1 MLVKRVVVGVIAAL
15 LLAATGAPLAVA
27 AEPPVPK
34 VVIVVGPS
42 GGATDR
48 YRSEAREAAAL
59 ARRYTTDVT
68 ELYSPDATWPAVR
81 RALQGASLVIYMGH
95 GNGWPSKYRDS
106 PYPATQNG
114 FGLNPSE
121 GSGDSAHQYFGESRI
136 AAEIGL
142 AKDAVVLLNHL
153 CYASGLS
160 EPGLPEGTPEQARQR
175 VDNFAAGFIR
185 AGAAAVVAE
194 AYDDPGHMI
203 REVLGGG
210 RSIETAW
217 RGAPTANGHT
227 FAFASARSP
236 GHVVLMDPERGDAGF
251 SRSIVLRAGLASADV
266 LRGARGSGSGGR
278 TSDPEPPVPLVPS
291 LVRDGV
297 RLGAPSIAGSTIAG
311 GRVFYKIPFTIRDR
325 SDLPEIIKASAR
337 WDPLDEAP
345 GDADPEPQGPDF
357 GLVTAERRGDVVEPV
372 DLRITRT
379 RMAVHVATPAT
390 PGRYRLTVTLHGAD
404 GVAYNAE
411 TQALI
416 PALVVR
422 VTAEHDAGIDAPARV
437 GARPG
442 SSIDVPLWVA
452 NLGRDAWGGL
462 DRSAWLEPGGR
473 ESDPLVSAARQARLT
488 GTWLALGD
496 DVDARAAADAA
507 SVTTVALP
515 VGLEPGGVVAV
526 DLTLVAPSAPGAYL
540 VILDIVTPEVGSL
553 AALGLAPTIIRV
565 QVADPGR

>member
-1 MLVKRVVVGVIAAL
+1 MPVNRVVVGVVAAL
-15 LLAATGAPLAVA
+15 LLAAMGTPLAAA
-27 AEPPVPK
+27 AEPPAPK

-42 GGATDR
+42 GAATDR

-106 PYPATQNG
+106 LYPASQNG

-121 GSGDSAHQYFGESRI
+121 GSGDSAHQYFGEARI
-136 AAEIGL
+136 AAEIEL
-142 AKDAVVLLNHL
+142 AKNAVVLLNHL

-185 AGAAAVVAE
+185 AGAAAVIAE

-203 REVLGGG
+203 RAVLGGG
-210 RSIETAW
+210 RSIEAAW
-217 RGAPTANGHT
+217 RGAPRANGHA
-227 FAFASARSP
+227 FAFDSARSP
-236 GHVVLMDPERGDAGF
+236 GHVVLMDPERNDAGF
-251 SRSIVLRAGLASADV
+251 SRSIVLKAGLASADV
-266 LRGARGSGSGGR
+266 LRDARGSRTGGGSV
-278 TSDPEPPVPLVPS
+278 DPPPAVPS
-291 LVRDGV
+291 LVRAGV
-297 RLGAPSIAGSTIAG
+297 RLGTPSIAGLTLAG
-311 GRVFYKIPFTIRDR
+311 GQVFYKIPFTIDDR
-325 SDLPEIIKASAR
+325 SNLPETVKASAR
-337 WDPLDEAP
+337 WALLDVDQ
-345 GDADPEPQGPDF
+345 GTADPESTGPDF
-357 GLVTAERRGDVVEPV
+357 GLVTAERLGDVVEPV

-390 PGRYRLTVTLHGAD
+390 AGRYRLTVTLHDAD
-404 GVAYNAE
+404 GVAYDAE
-411 TQALI
+411 TQARI

-422 VTAEHDAGIDAPARV
+422 VTGEHDAGIDAPARLE
-437 GARPG
+437 ASPG
-442 SSIDVPLWVA
+442 DSLIAPVWVA

-462 DRSAWLEPGGR
+462 DRSVWLEPGGR
-473 ESDPLVSAARQARLT
+473 EDDPLVAATRQARLT

-496 DVDARAAADAA
+496 DATVRAAADAA

-515 VGLEPGGVVAV
+515 VGLGPGAVVAV
-526 DLTLVAPSAPGAYL
+526 DLTLIAPTAPGAYL
-540 VILDIVTPEVGSL
+540 VILDVVTPEVGSL
-553 AALGLAPTIIRV
+553 AALGVGPTIIRV
-565 QVADPGR
+565 EVVEPGR